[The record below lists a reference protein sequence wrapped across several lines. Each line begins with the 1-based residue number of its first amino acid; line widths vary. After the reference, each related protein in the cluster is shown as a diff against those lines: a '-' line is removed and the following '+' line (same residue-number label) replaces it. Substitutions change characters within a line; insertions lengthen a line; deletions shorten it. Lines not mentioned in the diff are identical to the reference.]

1 MAFSPSADVPSRATV
16 KHPLFAR
23 IFDRVSRKLEARGQR
38 GHRRTLL
45 AGLSGRVIE
54 VGAGNGLNFPHYPS
68 TVTELVAV
76 EPEPFLRE
84 RALEA
89 ASEADVPVTVLAGV
103 AEELPVESEAF
114 DAAVASLVLCSV
126 VDQARALAELRRAIR
141 PGGELRFYEHVRA
154 RRPLLARAQQAFDL
168 LWPHV
173 AGGCHAS
180 RETRSAIERAG
191 FVIERCEEFVFRPF
205 PLALPTAPHIL
216 GIARRPAE

>member
-1 MAFSPSADVPSRATV
+1 MASRESADVPSRATV
-16 KHPLFAR
+16 EHPLFAR
-23 IFDRVSRKLEARGQR
+23 TFDRASRRIDERGQR
-38 GHRRTLL
+38 EHRQTLL

-54 VGAGNGLNFPHYPS
+54 VGAGNGLNFPHYPP

-84 RALEA
+84 RALEIA
-89 ASEADVPVTVLAGV
+89 AEAHVPVTVFAGV
-103 AEELPVESEAF
+103 AEDLPVESAAF

-126 VDQARALAELRRAIR
+126 VDQTRALAELRRVIR
-141 PGGELRFYEHVRA
+141 AGGELRFYEHVRA
-154 RRPLLARAQQAFDL
+154 RRPALARAQQAFDL
-168 LWPHV
+168 LWPRV
-173 AGGCHAS
+173 AGGCHAG

-191 FVIERCEEFVFRPF
+191 FVIERCDEFVFRPF